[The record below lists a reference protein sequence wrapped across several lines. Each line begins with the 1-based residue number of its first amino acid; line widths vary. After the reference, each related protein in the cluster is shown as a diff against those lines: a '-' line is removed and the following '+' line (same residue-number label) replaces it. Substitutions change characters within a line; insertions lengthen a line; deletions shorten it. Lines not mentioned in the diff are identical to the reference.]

1 MPHFSTETKIIIFRH
16 GLYKVKCEEFKLPK
30 SHSYIYIYISFK
42 SDSIYDSMSLGC
54 TERSLKGLA
63 IGQNIKKVQEYFLVV
78 ASVNNEQII
87 WDLLAHLRQ
96 DRVTHQGLALQ
107 HFPWRLMAV
116 FWYCQD
122 PPIPRRATDGCNAD
136 CVCLFVQEAFD
147 CVSPEGLFL
156 NF

>member
-1 MPHFSTETKIIIFRH
+1 MSYTKLSAKNLNAKITF
-16 GLYKVKCEEFKLPK
+16 V
-30 SHSYIYIYISFK
+30 YISFK
-42 SDSIYDSMSLGC
+42 SDSIYDSRSLGC
-54 TERSLKGLA
+54 TEGSLKVLA
-63 IGQNIKKVQEYFLVV
+63 IGQNIKNCKNIFSLMT
-78 ASVNNEQII
+78 SVNDEQII

-96 DRVTHQGLALQ
+96 GRVTHQGLALQ

-136 CVCLFVQEAFD
+136 CVCLFVQEAFG